1 MSIMKESKPPR
12 LPVAATTTPTSCFMQ
27 DAPPSRCTHHLPPSS
42 PSPSPSFSSTSVL
55 SSHSST
61 SLSKSSPSSAI
72 SPSCPTK
79 APFSLLRRRKA
90 TTTTKWV
97 SRLFRLHKHSM
108 EAADEGLLLN
118 AHSQGLHG
126 SWGDAADQQL
136 KADQKPKR
144 ELRFAAK
151 IAAAMDADGFIGVKD
166 SVCAEDTPAGMQQ
179 SVCVKNTV
187 NLYCASS
194 PASFQRAPLKQ
205 QARPRRRK
213 WRLFRRLRKTRLL
226 ISSIL
231 QKVKLAFAKSSKRS
245 LQVRDGFVK

>member
-1 MSIMKESKPPR
+1 
-12 LPVAATTTPTSCFMQ
+12 MQ
-27 DAPPSRCTHHLPPSS
+27 HAPSRCTHHLPPSS
-42 PSPSPSFSSTSVL
+42 PSPSPSF

-79 APFSLLRRRKA
+79 TPFSLLRRRKA
-90 TTTTKWV
+90 TTTKWV
-97 SRLFRLHKHSM
+97 SRLFRLHKNSM

-118 AHSQGLHG
+118 AHSQGLHE

-136 KADQKPKR
+136 KADQKPKQ

-166 SVCAEDTPAGMQQ
+166 SVCADDTPAGMQQ
-179 SVCVKNTV
+179 SVCVKNAA
-187 NLYCASS
+187 NLYCASG
-194 PASFQRAPLKQ
+194 PANFQRAPLKQ

-226 ISSIL
+226 ISCIL
-231 QKVKLAFAKSSKRS
+231 QKVKLAFAKSSSKRS